1 MSLKRV
7 ILRFE
12 QIYTGL
18 DEVDIINKFFQSI
31 KSDVPDFYVHLHI
44 PESKRFYLVLDINA
58 SQEINNPDPQEIPH
72 EVYKVTFND
81 NNEP

>member
-7 ILRFE
+7 VLRFE

-18 DEVDIINKFFQSI
+18 DEVDIVKKFFQSI
-31 KSDVPDFYVHLHI
+31 KSDVPDVYVHLHI

-58 SQEINNPDPQEIPH
+58 SQEINPNLQEIPH
-72 EVYKVTFND
+72 EVYKVTLYD